1 MKWER
6 GIDVAKAIRDLTDA
20 MDNEIMNEHN
30 CHMHNSTVAC
40 NNKNKFQIMVMDYRK
55 KLLNVLTR

>member
-6 GIDVAKAIRDLTDA
+6 GIDVARAIDEVADTIA
-20 MDNEIMNEHN
+20 NATMNEHN
-30 CHMHNSTVAC
+30 CHMHESNVAC
-40 NNKNKFQIMVMDYRK
+40 NNKKAFQIAVMDSKK